1 MAFQINGSNIIDN
14 SRNLTAG
21 TVEEA
26 NSWRHWTTG
35 TYNSSGVYT
44 RGGPGASSWQAGTVD
59 LRGVNVYPTN
69 SDFTDAIYRFKI
81 TAANGNPGTFNS
93 FVLYQVGTGMA
104 WNSILVNNSTQIR
117 VGSCFYLMIKT
128 AKQSISGTQYAAPHS
143 FITAM
148 VDSNVNVFDIL
159 GRMDITEVDNVYST
173 SNGAVSIEWQ
183 TCGTSIMTMEHQV
196 WWR

>member
-1 MAFQINGSNIIDN
+1 MENP
-14 SRNLTAG
+14 
-21 TVEEA
+21 

-81 TAANGNPGTFNS
+81 TAANGNPGTFS
-93 FVLYQVGTGMA
+93 SDVDYQVGSPSGNWHT
-104 WNSILVNNSTQIR
+104 LVNGSTQIR

-128 AKQSISGTQYAAPHS
+128 AKQSVSGTSYASPHS

>member
-21 TVEEA
+21 TVEEV

-35 TYNSSGVYT
+35 TSNSSGVYT
-44 RGGPGASSWQAGTVD
+44 RGGSGAFSWTSGTVD
-59 LRGVNVYPTN
+59 LRSVNVYPTN
-69 SDFTDAIYRFKI
+69 TDFTDAIYRFKI
-81 TAANGNPGTFNS
+81 TAASGNPGTFS
-93 FVLYQVGTGMA
+93 AFPLYQVGTSMA
-104 WNSILVNNSTQIR
+104 WNALLLNNNTTVK

-128 AKQSISGTQYAAPHS
+128 ARQSISGTSYAAPHS

-148 VDSNVNVFDIL
+148 ADTNSNTFDIL
-159 GRMDITEVDNVYST
+159 GRFDITEKDNAYST
-173 SNGAVSIEWQ
+173 SGGAVSIEWP